1 MTESK
6 QYNLRIKKSVHKQL
20 LKLQPKFFKQVM
32 SKIFSLIDNP
42 KPQDYKAL
50 QGYSDYY
57 RVDQGEFRIVYEI
70 RSEEIYIVRVG
81 KRNDDEV
88 YQNLE

>member
-1 MTESK
+1 MTDSK
-6 QYNLRIKKSVHKQL
+6 PYNLRIKKSVRKQL

-32 SKIFSLIDNP
+32 SKILSLTDNP
-42 KPQDYKAL
+42 RPQDYKAL
-50 QGYSDYY
+50 QGYPDYY

-70 RSEEIYIVRVG
+70 GEEEIKIIRVG

-88 YQNLE
+88 YRNLK

>member
-32 SKIFSLIDNP
+32 SKILSLIDNP
-42 KPQDYKAL
+42 RPQDYKAL
-50 QGYSDYY
+50 QGY
-57 RVDQGEFRIVYEI
+57 
-70 RSEEIYIVRVG
+70 
-81 KRNDDEV
+81 
-88 YQNLE
+88 

>member
-32 SKIFSLIDNP
+32 SKILSLTDNP

-50 QGYSDYY
+50 QGYPDYY

-70 RSEEIYIVRVG
+70 TSEEIYIVRVG